1 MLKRLAL
8 FALAAA
14 APVAASATQIVIDY
28 TYASDF
34 FDPATADGSAAR
46 ATVEAVAELYSGLL
60 GDSLSAIQ
68 TPEPFIGE
76 RVSVTWAWN
85 ADFNNP
91 SGPGQIRLDNPTIA
105 ADEYRLYV
113 GAQPLPGDSAGRGG
127 SGGLG
132 MTTTSTS
139 SLFSLEELEAFEAI
153 DVAFFQAVTTRG
165 QAVGEVSGWGGS
177 LSFDSDRAWSL
188 DHTAPPLPG
197 TADLYSV
204 ALHEIGHTLGFG
216 SSAVWQSFISPAY
229 FLGEAAAA
237 ANGGEAP
244 ELDATGSHW
253 ANGTISRILGGSAS
267 QEAAYAPSLD
277 LGERKEL
284 TELDV
289 AGLEDLGWTIVPEPA
304 GLAAAIAAASVL
316 FARRR
321 R

>member
-1 MLKRLAL
+1 MLKRSL
-8 FALAAA
+8 LAALTLM
-14 APVAASATQIVIDY
+14 APAAASATQIVIDY

-34 FDPATADGSAAR
+34 FSQATDNGRAAR
-46 ATVEAVAELYSGLL
+46 ATVEAVADRYSDLL
-60 GDSLSAIQ
+60 GDTLSPIR
-68 TPEPFIGE
+68 TPEPFVGE
-76 RVSVTWAWN
+76 RASVTWAWH
-85 ADFNNP
+85 ADFINP
-91 SGPGQIRLDNPTIA
+91 SGPGEIRLDDLTIA

-127 SGGLG
+127 SGGWG
-132 MTTTSTS
+132 ATTTPS
-139 SLFSLEELEAFEAI
+139 SLLFSLEEFEAFEMI
-153 DVAFFQAVTTRG
+153 DLAFFDAVTTRG
-165 QAVGEVSGWGGS
+165 QAVGEYSGWGGS

-188 DHTAPPLPG
+188 DHTAPPLAG

-216 SSAVWQSFISPAY
+216 SSAVWQTFVSPAY
-229 FLGEAAAA
+229 FLGEASKA

-244 ELDATGSHW
+244 PLDAIGLHW
-253 ANGTISRILGGSAS
+253 AEGTTSRVWGGSAS

-277 LGERKEL
+277 LGERKQL

-289 AGLEDLGWTIVPEPA
+289 AGLEDLGWAIVPEPA
-304 GLAAAIAAASVL
+304 GLGVVLTAASVL